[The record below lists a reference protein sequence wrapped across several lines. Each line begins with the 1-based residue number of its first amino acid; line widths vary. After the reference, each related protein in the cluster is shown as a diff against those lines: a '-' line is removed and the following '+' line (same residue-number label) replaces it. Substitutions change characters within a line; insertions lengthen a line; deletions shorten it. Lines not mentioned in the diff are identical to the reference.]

1 MQATKLSVEVQKSKQ
16 ELLSTIQARDNAIDM
31 VSQYFSDF
39 EMRRKKSLKEGIQA
53 FIALEREALAEK
65 SKILDELQNACEA
78 YDPYADLVEFANVE
92 KDADRSMKYS
102 QALALLDWY
111 QNKFVGNKAFDDINN
126 RKGAAAGG
134 GRGKGGGGGG
144 VKKEFMRDTDDGDT
158 ICTVTTITSEN
169 TDDYSFVYAG
179 FGSERDE
186 YPAGL
191 DLSMDSQTSYNGNTT
206 SCVTAEAQL
215 PRPAV
220 LDIPKY
226 PKSGERTPSPPV
238 EMETMTDKI
247 DTDTECQSSASYT
260 VNTVH
265 DLTNLRKMLQD
276 AVSELFSHEQDDD
289 DEESGYEEDSSRLN
303 GSSISSN
310 SSSPTNSPRKTRIKR
325 KDNGSVGSH
334 GSHGGGGASSPSKT
348 SSDIGFSFKVTPI
361 PSVEEARLL
370 ASTSGSGNTTGSSS
384 PVRLIGGGGESGG
397 ILHKSDREPTTP
409 NTKTRGKGGNT
420 SPSVASSPHAGSG
433 TGLGAGGDGKTIN
446 NNSMLAASSHQWD
459 LLLQGSENMDF
470 FIIAMEK
477 ELSMQA
483 VRLNS
488 GQYNSC
494 VVAVCVMLS
503 QCLSMSDVDTAVRIL
518 LISRNFYKLQR
529 NRSKHHRHQHALLVP
544 KSERVFLHNDTSI
557 AAHAFWHPADTA
569 SFWLEV
575 LMVLLSNQL
584 GQAVVNCNVKQWEL
598 MNPRE
603 LFTTVKKVHNIILTQ
618 VTQVGLLMCEC
629 GVPLD
634 VTQNTMLTLAKRF
647 ELNEDKEVALV
658 HAVRAQYSMQ
668 TQA

>member
-1 MQATKLSVEVQKSKQ
+1 VQATKLSVEVQKSKQ

-144 VKKEFMRDTDDGDT
+144 VKKEIMRDTDDGDT

-169 TDDYSFVYAG
+169 TDDYSFVYGG

-206 SCVTAEAQL
+206 SCVTAAGGAGVDTGSYKYGEKYPRSPQHAPRTVSSSPVHIVPSLSPADGDGRNDTNQAQL

-226 PKSGERTPSPPV
+226 PKSGESTPSPPV

-276 AVSELFSHEQDDD
+276 ADSELFSHEKDDD
-289 DEESGYEEDSSRLN
+289 DEESGYE
-303 GSSISSN
+303 
-310 SSSPTNSPRKTRIKR
+310 
-325 KDNGSVGSH
+325 
-334 GSHGGGGASSPSKT
+334 
-348 SSDIGFSFKVTPI
+348 
-361 PSVEEARLL
+361 
-370 ASTSGSGNTTGSSS
+370 
-384 PVRLIGGGGESGG
+384 
-397 ILHKSDREPTTP
+397 
-409 NTKTRGKGGNT
+409 
-420 SPSVASSPHAGSG
+420 
-433 TGLGAGGDGKTIN
+433 
-446 NNSMLAASSHQWD
+446 
-459 LLLQGSENMDF
+459 
-470 FIIAMEK
+470 
-477 ELSMQA
+477 
-483 VRLNS
+483 
-488 GQYNSC
+488 
-494 VVAVCVMLS
+494 
-503 QCLSMSDVDTAVRIL
+503 
-518 LISRNFYKLQR
+518 
-529 NRSKHHRHQHALLVP
+529 
-544 KSERVFLHNDTSI
+544 
-557 AAHAFWHPADTA
+557 
-569 SFWLEV
+569 
-575 LMVLLSNQL
+575 
-584 GQAVVNCNVKQWEL
+584 
-598 MNPRE
+598 
-603 LFTTVKKVHNIILTQ
+603 
-618 VTQVGLLMCEC
+618 
-629 GVPLD
+629 
-634 VTQNTMLTLAKRF
+634 
-647 ELNEDKEVALV
+647 
-658 HAVRAQYSMQ
+658 
-668 TQA
+668 